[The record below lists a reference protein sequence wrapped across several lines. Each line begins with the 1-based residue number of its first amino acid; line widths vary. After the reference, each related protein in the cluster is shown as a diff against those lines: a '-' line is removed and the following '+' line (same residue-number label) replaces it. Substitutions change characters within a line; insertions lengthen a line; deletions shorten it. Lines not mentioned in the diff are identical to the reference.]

1 MKRRFTIL
9 IVLIISLM
17 LAGCAV
23 SPEVIDT
30 AVDNSAASKST
41 QPTEEQPSDSSD
53 VMQEDE
59 TPPAADSPLT
69 KEETPTEPV
78 MDAVNKDEVAAS
90 EKDKESSNPSDSS
103 PVKPTTQVET
113 KEEESQQTVVYQPK
127 LEAPVEYN
135 LNSSSQLFSIT
146 DEEMALIMQELYK
159 QGKLDPSSDSSITL
173 TEQELNSLLNKVRE
187 QGSANKP
194 STPEEKEEEV
204 VFNEKKYYYY
214 DSEDDTDAT
223 PAPTTNTAQFEGL
236 AKPIIPDEPDPTPE
250 PRPQISASVS
260 SSIGSSILSLVN
272 EYRAQVGAE
281 PLSYSSA
288 MQSAANARAQECI
301 TSFSHT
307 RPDGSGASSVMAEY
321 GVSYSGFG
329 ENLFYASGVSSV
341 SASTVTSAWMNS
353 SGHRANILEPRF
365 TSMCIGTAVDG
376 DTIYVVQLFAA

>member
-30 AVDNSAASKST
+30 VVDNSAVSEST
-41 QPTEEQPSDSSD
+41 KPTEEQPSDSSD
-53 VMQEDE
+53 VMQEDG

-69 KEETPTEPV
+69 KEEMPTEPV
-78 MDAVNKDEVAAS
+78 MDAVDKDEVAAS
-90 EKDKESSNPSDSS
+90 DENKESLNSTDPS
-103 PVKPTTQVET
+103 PVKPTPHAETQ
-113 KEEESQQTVVYQPK
+113 KEEKSQQTATPQPK
-127 LEAPVEYN
+127 PEVSAN
-135 LNSSSQLFSIT
+135 TNSSPQYVSIT
-146 DEEMALIMQELYK
+146 DEEMELIMQELYR

-173 TEQELNSLLNKVRE
+173 TEQELNSLLKKVRE
-187 QGSANKP
+187 QDSSDKP
-194 STPEEKEEEV
+194 SAPEEKKEEV
-204 VFNEKKYYYY
+204 IFSEKIYFTY
-214 DSEDDTDAT
+214 DSEDVIDFT
-223 PAPTTNTAQFEGL
+223 PAPVTGIS
-236 AKPIIPDEPDPTPE
+236 KPDNPEESSPTPE

>member
-1 MKRRFTIL
+1 MKRRYTII

-23 SPEVIDT
+23 PPEVIDT
-30 AVDNSAASKST
+30 AVDNSAVNEST
-41 QPTEEQPSDSSD
+41 QPTEDQLNDTSDI
-53 VMQEDE
+53 MQEEE
-59 TPPAADSPLT
+59 TPPAADSYLT
-69 KEETPTEPV
+69 TEEAPAEPI
-78 MDAVNKDEVAAS
+78 MDAIDKNEIAAS
-90 EKDKESSNPSDSS
+90 DENKESSNPSDPG
-103 PVKPTTQVET
+103 PVKPTPQAET
-113 KEEESQQTVVYQPK
+113 KKEEKSQQPATPQPK
-127 LEAPVEYN
+127 PEVPAN
-135 LNSSSQLFSIT
+135 TNSSSRYVSIT
-146 DEEMALIMQELYK
+146 DEEMELIMQELYR
-159 QGKLDPSSDSSITL
+159 QGKLDPSSDLSITL
-173 TEQELNSLLNKVRE
+173 TEQDLNSLLKKVSE
-187 QGSANKP
+187 QDSSNKP
-194 STPEEKEEEV
+194 SVPEEKKEEV
-204 VFNEKKYYYY
+204 IFSEKIYFTY
-214 DSEDDTDAT
+214 DSEDVIDVT
-223 PAPTTNTAQFEGL
+223 PAPVTGI
-236 AKPIIPDEPDPTPE
+236 AKPEEPDDPEESASTPE
-250 PRPQISASVS
+250 PQPQISASVS

-329 ENLFYASGVSSV
+329 ENLFFASGVSGV

-376 DTIYVVQLFAA
+376 DTVYVVQLFAA

>member
-1 MKRRFTIL
+1 MKRRYTIL

-41 QPTEEQPSDSSD
+41 QPTEEQPSDSAD
-53 VMQEDE
+53 IMHEDA
-59 TPPAADSPLT
+59 TPPVADSSLAT
-69 KEETPTEPV
+69 EETPTEPV
-78 MDAVNKDEVAAS
+78 MDAVDKDEVAAS
-90 EKDKESSNPSDSS
+90 DANKESSNSTDPS
-103 PVKPTTQVET
+103 PVKPTPQAET
-113 KEEESQQTVVYQPK
+113 KKEEKSQQTASPQPK
-127 LEAPVEYN
+127 PEVSAN
-135 LNSSSQLFSIT
+135 TNSSPQYVFIT

-187 QGSANKP
+187 QGSATKP

-236 AKPIIPDEPDPTPE
+236 AKPIIPDEPDPTPK
-250 PRPQISASVS
+250 PQPQASASVS